1 MYIGKMTLRK
11 FWKVMKWW
19 SQGRTRHPLYRKVS
33 LDDIARVETMAKQ
46 KHDRHADR

>member
-1 MYIGKMTLRK
+1 MKLRQ
-11 FWKVMKWW
+11 FWKVMMWW
-19 SQGRTRHPLYRKVS
+19 SRGRYRHPLYRKVR